1 MQKFGLDEKTINDI
15 IEILKRYEEVES
27 AKIFGSRAR
36 GDYRKQSDI
45 DIAVLE
51 PVSDKEKIKIKDEL
65 DKLNIIYFIDIV
77 FADECSKKELVDSI
91 KKEGVEF

>member
-1 MQKFGLDEKTINDI
+1 MNEKFGLNEQTYLKIKN
-15 IEILKRYEEVES
+15 ILNKFKY
-27 AKIFGSRAR
+27 KFLIFGSRAR

-51 PVSDKEKIKIKDEL
+51 PVSDKEKIKIKEEL

>member
-1 MQKFGLDEKTINDI
+1 MNEKFGLNEQTYLKIKN
-15 IEILKRYEEVES
+15 ILNKFKY
-27 AKIFGSRAR
+27 KFLIFGSRAR

>member
-1 MQKFGLDEKTINDI
+1 MKEKFGLNEDI
-15 IEILKRYEEVES
+15 YLKIKNVLNKFEF
-27 AKIFGSRAR
+27 KFLIFGSRAR
-36 GDYRKQSDI
+36 GDYKKQSDI
-45 DIAVLE
+45 DIAVIE
-51 PVSDKEKIKIKDEL
+51 PVSDEEKIKIKDEL